1 MFSIQPA
8 AQRLVLLFPLLASQH
23 TAAAEDA
30 SARVLANI
38 DSSGYSSVIQ
48 PTSGTNS
55 STENEI
61 RRLLDLY
68 MDARWAGMLEEA
80 DALAKQI
87 VTLSIQAYGRDSMG
101 TAEALTNLAKFQA
114 ENDDTVAAIQN
125 LVAAIDIVERVE
137 NRLSMELIGPLNDM
151 GAIYYRVGDAALAR
165 AVWTRAVHISH
176 VNLGPHNYV
185 QIETLYSIQELFT
198 DAGKSKEANK
208 MRKRISFLQTR
219 DIDLQSSDTLPVDN
233 IQADSVKP

>member
-30 SARVLANI
+30 SARVLANV

-48 PTSGTNS
+48 PASGTNS

-87 VTLSIQAYGRDSMG
+87 VTLSIQAYGRDSMD

-151 GAIYYRVGDAALAR
+151 GAIYYRVGDAALA
-165 AVWTRAVHISH
+165 H
-176 VNLGPHNYV
+176 G
-185 QIETLYSIQELFT
+185 
-198 DAGKSKEANK
+198 
-208 MRKRISFLQTR
+208 
-219 DIDLQSSDTLPVDN
+219 SS
-233 IQADSVKP
+233 S